1 MQKRRLDAL
10 EIVTA
15 VMLGLVSVATALG
28 AYQATVWTNESIV
41 FQRTSDELRDR
52 NLNVALTSQLTFADD
67 SAKLFSIFGLE
78 SEMALYP
85 ERAASLT
92 AQKTV
97 LLASA
102 SPEIAAGWNAWD
114 AAGRPRELFPLTAPA
129 YESAIK
135 VPALSMNYVS
145 FVAFESA
152 QRLQDRA
159 DRMMVAAVAFAMAL
173 LFLGTAG
180 IYATPRVTIIL
191 IGSGG
196 LAFLIGVLTVGL
208 AAT

>member
-1 MQKRRLDAL
+1 MQKRRRDAL

-15 VMLGLVSVATALG
+15 IMLGLVSVAAALG
-28 AYQATVWTNESIV
+28 AYQSTVWTNQSIII
-41 FQRTSDELRDR
+41 QRTSDELRDR
-52 NLNVALTSQLTFADD
+52 NLNLALTSQLTFTDD
-67 SAKLFSIFGLE
+67 SAKLFSIVALE
-78 SEMALYP
+78 NEMSLYP
-85 ERAASLT
+85 DRAASLS

-97 LLASA
+97 LLAST
-102 SPEIAAGWNAWD
+102 SPEIATGWETWD
-114 AAGRPRELFPLTAPA
+114 AAGRPQELFPLTMPA
-129 YESAIK
+129 YESALK
-135 VPALSMNYVS
+135 VPAMSMNYVS

-159 DRMMVAAVAFAMAL
+159 DRMTVAAVAFAVAL

-180 IYATPRVTIIL
+180 IYATPRVTIML

-196 LAFLIGVLTVGL
+196 LAFLIGLVTVGL

>member
-1 MQKRRLDAL
+1 MKKPRRDAL

-15 VMLGLVSVATALG
+15 VMLGLVSVAAALG
-28 AYQATVWTNESIV
+28 AYQATAWTNESII

-52 NLNVALTSQLTFADD
+52 NLNLALTSQLTFADD
-67 SAKLFSIFGLE
+67 AATLFSIVALE
-78 SEMALYP
+78 SEASLYP
-85 ERAASLT
+85 DRAARLAT
-92 AQKTV
+92 DKKI

-102 SPEIAAGWNAWD
+102 SPEVAVGWDAWD
-114 AAGRPRELFPLTAPA
+114 AAGRPQKLFPLTTPA
-129 YESAIK
+129 YESALK

-145 FVAFESA
+145 LVAFESA

-159 DRMMVAAVAFAMAL
+159 DRMTVAAIAFAVAL

-180 IYATPRVTIIL
+180 IYATPRVTILL
-191 IGSGG
+191 IGFGG
-196 LAFLIGVLTVGL
+196 LAFLIGLLTVGL